1 MILGKERG
9 RWAAR
14 EGSLSKLR
22 LSIAIG
28 DYDRNRPLLDGE
40 VQIDGVD
47 PVFMKLVPE
56 EIFFRAFRHAE
67 FDVCEASLS
76 SFTIKTA
83 QGTNPY
89 VGVPAFVSRAFRHTG
104 IFIRNDRGIE
114 KPQDLKGKR
123 IGCPEY
129 QLTACVW
136 IRALLEDDYGVK
148 PSDVTWV
155 RGGIEQPGRA
165 EKIQVSLPSDIR
177 LEQAP
182 ADRSLNQML
191 ANGEIDGFIGPRSP
205 SSFEA
210 GHPNVVRLFSDPTS
224 AAADYY
230 RRTKIFPIM
239 HAIGARR
246 TIVEEHPWLPAALLK
261 AFEQSK
267 RVALG
272 RLSDTSATKI
282 TLPFVEEQLQSAR
295 ALMGEDFWSYGVGP
309 NLHVLDAFLKT
320 HHSQGLSPRQLGID
334 ELFHLPTLEAFK
346 I

>member
-1 MILGKERG
+1 M
-9 RWAAR
+9 
-14 EGSLSKLR
+14 SDLR

-28 DYDRNRPLLDGE
+28 DYDRNRPLIDGA

-76 SFTIKTA
+76 SFAIKSA
-83 QGTNPY
+83 RGDNPY
-89 VGVPAFVSRAFRHTG
+89 VGVPAFLSRAFRHTG
-104 IFIRNDRGIE
+104 IFIRNDRGITGPE
-114 KPQDLKGKR
+114 DLRGKR

-136 IRALLEDDYGVK
+136 IRAMLEDDYGVQ

-165 EKIQVSLPSDIR
+165 EKISVEPPPHIKVV
-177 LEQAP
+177 QAP
-182 ADRSLNQML
+182 PDRSLNQML
-191 ANGEIDGFIGPRSP
+191 VEGEIDGFIGPRSP
-205 SSFEA
+205 SCFDA
-210 GHPNVVRLFSDPTS
+210 GHPKISRLFPEPLT
-224 AAADYY
+224 AASDYY

-239 HAIGARR
+239 HVLGVRR
-246 TIVEEHPWLPAALLK
+246 SIVEQQPWLPAALLK

-267 RVALG
+267 AVALAKLG
-272 RLSDTSATKI
+272 DTSATKV
-282 TLPFVEEQLQSAR
+282 TLPFIEDQLQAAR
-295 ALMGEDFWSYGVGP
+295 DLMGQDFWSYGVAP
-309 NLHVLDAFLKT
+309 NRHVLDAFLQA
-320 HHSQGLSPRQLGID
+320 HHRQGLSHRQLAVD
-334 ELFHLPTLEAFK
+334 DLFHASTLEAFK

>member
-1 MILGKERG
+1 M
-9 RWAAR
+9 
-14 EGSLSKLR
+14 SKLR

-89 VGVPAFVSRAFRHTG
+89 IGVPAFVSRAFRHTG

-114 KPQDLKGKR
+114 RPEDLKGKR
-123 IGCPEY
+123 IGCGEY
-129 QLTACVW
+129 QLTANVW
-136 IRALLEDDYGVK
+136 IRSLLEEDYGIGL
-148 PSDVTWV
+148 SDVTWV
-155 RGGIEQPGRA
+155 RGGVEQVGRT
-165 EKIQVSLPSDIR
+165 EKISLDLPPQIKIVPAPSDKTV
-177 LEQAP
+177 
-182 ADRSLNQML
+182 NQML
-191 ANGEIDGFIGPRSP
+191 VDGDIDGFIGPRAP
-205 SSFEA
+205 SSFDA

-230 RRTKIFPIM
+230 RRTKVFPIM
-239 HAIGARR
+239 HMIGARR
-246 TIVEEHPWLPAALLK
+246 TIVDEQPWLPAALLK

-267 RVALG
+267 RIALG
-272 RLSDTSATKI
+272 RLSETSATKI
-282 TLPFVEEQLQSAR
+282 TLPFVEEQLQAAR
-295 ALMGEDFWSYGVGP
+295 NLMGADFWSYGVGP
-309 NLHVLDAFLKT
+309 NRHVLDRFLTT
-320 HHSQGLSPRQLGID
+320 HHSQGLSSRRLSAE
-334 ELFHLPTLEAFK
+334 ELFHSTTLEAFR

>member
-1 MILGKERG
+1 
-9 RWAAR
+9 
-14 EGSLSKLR
+14 LSKLR

-47 PVFMKLVPE
+47 PVFMKLEPE
-56 EIFFRAFRHAE
+56 EIFFRAFRHTE

-76 SFTIKTA
+76 TFAIKTA
-83 QGTNPY
+83 QGSNPY

-104 IFIRNDRGIE
+104 IFVRNDRGIDR
-114 KPQDLKGKR
+114 PQDLKGRR

-136 IRALLEDDYGVK
+136 IRSLLHDDYGVK
-148 PSDVTWV
+148 PSDVIWV
-155 RGGIEQPGRA
+155 RGGIEQPGRI
-165 EKIQVSLPSDIR
+165 EKIRVALPADIR

-191 ANGEIDGFIGPRSP
+191 ADGEIDGFIGPRSP
-205 SSFEA
+205 SSFDA
-210 GHPNVVRLFSDPTS
+210 GHRDIVRLFPDPVSVAT
-224 AAADYY
+224 DYY
-230 RRTKIFPIM
+230 QRTKIFPIM
-239 HAIGARR
+239 HLIGARR
-246 TIVEEHPWLPAALLK
+246 TIVDEHPWLPAALLK

-267 RVALG
+267 QLALA
-272 RLSDTSATKI
+272 RLNDTSATKI

-295 ALMGEDFWSYGVGP
+295 TLMGREFWPYGVEP
-309 NLHVLDAFLKT
+309 NRHVLEAFLAS
-320 HHSQGLSPRQLGID
+320 HHLQGLSPRRLVIE
-334 ELFHLPTLEAFK
+334 ELFHPSTLEGFR

>member
-1 MILGKERG
+1 MSR
-9 RWAAR
+9 
-14 EGSLSKLR
+14 LR

-40 VQIDGVD
+40 VQIDGVE

-67 FDVCEASLS
+67 FDVAEASLS
-76 SFTIKTA
+76 SFAIKTA

-136 IRALLEDDYGVK
+136 IRSMLEDDYGVK
-148 PSDVTWV
+148 PSDVIWV
-155 RGGIEQPGRA
+155 RGGIEQPGRT
-165 EKIQVSLPSDIR
+165 EKIQVSLPPDIR

-191 ANGEIDGFIGPRSP
+191 VDGEIDGFIGPRSP
-205 SSFEA
+205 SSFDA
-210 GHPNVVRLFSDPTS
+210 GHPKISRLFAAPTV
-224 AAADYY
+224 AAAEYY
-230 RRTKIFPIM
+230 KRTKIFPIM
-239 HAIGARR
+239 HIIGARG
-246 TIVEEHPWLPAALLK
+246 TIVEQHPWLPAALLK

-282 TLPFVEEQLQSAR
+282 TLPFVEEQLQAAR
-295 ALMGEDFWSYGVGP
+295 ELMGDDFWSYGAAP
-309 NLHVLDAFLKT
+309 NRHVLETFLKT
-320 HHSQGLSPRQLGID
+320 HHLQGLSSRQLTVE
-334 ELFHLPTLEAFK
+334 ELFHSSALEAFK

>member
-1 MILGKERG
+1 MRLAT
-9 RWAAR
+9 AAVW
-14 EGSLSKLR
+14 EESLSRLR

-67 FDVCEASLS
+67 FDVAEASLS

-136 IRALLEDDYGVK
+136 IRSMLEDDYGVK
-148 PSDVTWV
+148 PSDITWV
-155 RGGIEQPGRA
+155 RGGIEQPGRT
-165 EKIQVSLPSDIR
+165 EKIQVSLPSDVR

-191 ANGEIDGFIGPRSP
+191 VDGEIDGFIGPRSP
-205 SSFEA
+205 SSFDD
-210 GHPNVVRLFSDPTS
+210 GHPNITRLFSDPTA

-230 RRTKIFPIM
+230 QRTKIFPIM
-239 HAIGARR
+239 HVIGARR
-246 TIVEEHPWLPAALLK
+246 TIVDQHPWLPAALLK

-267 RVALG
+267 KVALT
-272 RLSDTSATKI
+272 RLGDTSATKI
-282 TLPFVEEQLQSAR
+282 TLPFVEEQLQAAK
-295 ALMGEDFWSYGVGP
+295 ALMGQDFWSYGVGP
-309 NLHVLDAFLKT
+309 NRHVLEAFLKT
-320 HHSQGLSPRQLGID
+320 HHSQGLSAHLLKIED
-334 ELFHLPTLEAFK
+334 LFHVPTLEAFK

>member
-1 MILGKERG
+1 M
-9 RWAAR
+9 
-14 EGSLSKLR
+14 SNLR

-28 DYDRNRPLLDGE
+28 DYDRNRPLLDGA

-76 SFTIKTA
+76 SFALKTA

-104 IFIRNDRGIE
+104 IFIRNDRGIDS
-114 KPQDLKGKR
+114 PRDLKGKR

-136 IRALLEDDYGVK
+136 IRALLEEDYGVK
-148 PSDVTWV
+148 PSDITWV

-165 EKIQVSLPSDIR
+165 EKIPVDLPADIR
-177 LEQAP
+177 IEQAP
-182 ADRSLNQML
+182 CDRSLNQML
-191 ANGEIDGFIGPRSP
+191 VEGDIDGFIGPRSP
-205 SSFEA
+205 SSFDA
-210 GHPNVVRLFSDPTS
+210 GASRVVRLFPDPTA

-230 RRTKIFPIM
+230 KRTGIFPIM
-239 HAIGARR
+239 HVIGVRR
-246 TIVEEHPWLPAALLK
+246 TIVEAHPWLPAALLK
-261 AFEQSK
+261 AFELSK
-267 RVALG
+267 AAALTKLG
-272 RLSDTSATKI
+272 DTSATKV
-282 TLPFVEEQLQSAR
+282 TLPFVEEQLQAAR
-295 ALMGEDFWSYGVGP
+295 ALMGTDFWSYGIGS
-309 NLHVLDAFLKT
+309 NRHVLEAFLKA
-320 HHSQGLSPRQLGID
+320 HHSQGLSSQPLKVE
-334 ELFHLPTLEAFK
+334 ELFHASTLEEFK

>member
-1 MILGKERG
+1 MSATG
-9 RWAAR
+9 RVAR
-14 EGSLSKLR
+14 EASLSKLR

-89 VGVPAFVSRAFRHTG
+89 IGVPAFVSRAFRHTG

-114 KPQDLKGKR
+114 RPEDLKGKR
-123 IGCPEY
+123 IGCGEY
-129 QLTACVW
+129 QLTANVW
-136 IRALLEDDYGVK
+136 IRSLLEDDYGIGL
-148 PSDVTWV
+148 SDITWV
-155 RGGIEQPGRA
+155 RGGVEQTGRT
-165 EKIQVSLPSDIR
+165 EKISLDLPSEIKVVP
-177 LEQAP
+177 AP
-182 ADRSLNQML
+182 PDKTVNQML
-191 ANGEIDGFIGPRSP
+191 VDGDVDGFIGPRSP
-205 SSFEA
+205 SSFDA
-210 GHPNVVRLFSDPTS
+210 RHPNVVRLFSDPTS

-230 RRTKIFPIM
+230 RRTKVFPIM
-239 HAIGARR
+239 HMIGARR
-246 TIVEEHPWLPAALLK
+246 TIVDRHPWLPAALLK

-272 RLSDTSATKI
+272 RLNDTSATKI
-282 TLPFVEEQLQSAR
+282 TLPFVEEQLQAAR
-295 ALMGEDFWSYGVGP
+295 SLMGEDFWSYGVGP
-309 NLHVLDAFLKT
+309 NRHVLDMFLKT
-320 HHSQGLSPRQLGID
+320 HHSQGLSSHRLSVD
-334 ELFHLPTLEAFK
+334 DLFHSTTLEAFK

>member
-1 MILGKERG
+1 MALIV
-9 RWAAR
+9 ASR
-14 EGSLSKLR
+14 EDRLSNLR

-28 DYDRNRPLLDGE
+28 DYDRNRPLIDGA

-76 SFTIKTA
+76 SFTVKTA

-89 VGVPAFVSRAFRHTG
+89 VGVPAFLSRAFRHTG
-104 IFIRNDRGIE
+104 IFIRNDRGIARPE
-114 KPQDLKGKR
+114 DLKGKR

-136 IRALLEDDYGVK
+136 IRAMLEDDYGVK

-155 RGGIEQPGRA
+155 RGGIEQAGRA
-165 EKIQVSLPSDIR
+165 EKISVALPAEIR

-191 ANGEIDGFIGPRSP
+191 ADGDIDGFIGPRSP
-205 SSFEA
+205 SSFDA
-210 GHPNVVRLFSDPTS
+210 GHPKVARLFPEPTT
-224 AAADYY
+224 AASDYY
-230 RRTKIFPIM
+230 QRTKIFPIM
-239 HAIGARR
+239 HVLGVRQS
-246 TIVEEHPWLPAALLK
+246 IVEQQPWLPAALLK

-267 RVALG
+267 ALALAKLG
-272 RLSDTSATKI
+272 DTSATKV
-282 TLPFVEEQLQSAR
+282 TLPFIEEQLQAAR
-295 ALMGEDFWSYGVGP
+295 ALMGSDFWSYGVGP
-309 NLHVLDAFLKT
+309 NRHVLDAFLKA
-320 HHSQGLSPRQLGID
+320 HHRQGLSSRQLEVE
-334 ELFHLPTLEAFK
+334 ELFHASTLEAFK

>member
-1 MILGKERG
+1 MTALVAVSWED
-9 RWAAR
+9 
-14 EGSLSKLR
+14 ELSKLR
-22 LSIAIG
+22 LSIAVG
-28 DYDRNRPLLDGE
+28 DYDRNRPLIDGE
-40 VQIDGVD
+40 VQIDGVE
-47 PVFMKLVPE
+47 PVFMKLSPE

-76 SFTIKTA
+76 SFTVKTD

-104 IFIRNDRGIE
+104 IFIRNDRGIG
-114 KPQDLKGKR
+114 KPEDLKGKR

-136 IRALLEDDYGVK
+136 IRAMLEEDYGVK

-155 RGGIEQPGRA
+155 RGGIEQPGRT
-165 EKIQVSLPSDIR
+165 EKINVSLPPSIR
-177 LEQAP
+177 VEQAP

-191 ANGEIDGFIGPRSP
+191 VEGEIDGFIGPRSP
-205 SSFEA
+205 SSFDA
-210 GHPNVVRLFSDPTS
+210 GHPDIVRLFTDPTS

-239 HAIGARR
+239 HVIGARR
-246 TIVEEHPWLPAALLK
+246 TIVDQHSWLPAALLK

-267 RVALG
+267 SVALT

-282 TLPFVEEQLQSAR
+282 TLPFVEEQLQAAR
-295 ALMGEDFWSYGVGP
+295 QLLGNDFWSYGVEP
-309 NLHVLDAFLKT
+309 NRHVLDAFLGA
-320 HHSQGLSPRQLGID
+320 HHTQGLSSRRLTVED
-334 ELFHLPTLEAFK
+334 LFQATTRETFK

>member
-1 MILGKERG
+1 MTN
-9 RWAAR
+9 
-14 EGSLSKLR
+14 LR

-28 DYDRNRPLLDGE
+28 DYDRNRPLIDGA

-76 SFTIKTA
+76 SFTVKTA

-89 VGVPAFVSRAFRHTG
+89 VGVPAFLSRAFRHTG
-104 IFIRNDRGIE
+104 IFIRNDRGIARPE
-114 KPQDLKGKR
+114 DLKGKR

-136 IRALLEDDYGVK
+136 IRAMLEDDYGVK

-165 EKIQVSLPSDIR
+165 EKISVELPGYIR
-177 LEQAP
+177 VEQAP

-191 ANGEIDGFIGPRSP
+191 VDGEIDAFIGPRAP
-205 SSFEA
+205 SSFDA
-210 GHPNVVRLFSDPTS
+210 GHPKVARLFPEPAAS
-224 AAADYY
+224 ASAYY
-230 RRTKIFPIM
+230 QRTKIFPIM
-239 HAIGARR
+239 HVLGVRQ
-246 TIVEEHPWLPAALLK
+246 TIVEQQPWLPAALLK

-267 RVALG
+267 AVALAKLG
-272 RLSDTSATKI
+272 DTSATKV
-282 TLPFVEEQLQSAR
+282 TLPFVDEQLQAAR
-295 ALMGEDFWSYGVGP
+295 ELMGSDFWSYGVAP
-309 NLHVLDAFLKT
+309 NRHVLDAFLKA
-320 HHSQGLSPRQLGID
+320 HHRQGLSSRQLKVE
-334 ELFHLPTLEAFK
+334 ELFHSSTLEAFK

>member
-1 MILGKERG
+1 MSNLC
-9 RWAAR
+9 
-14 EGSLSKLR
+14 

-28 DYDRNRPLLDGE
+28 DYDRNRPLIDGD
-40 VQIDGVD
+40 VRIDGVD

-56 EIFFRAFRHAE
+56 EVFFRAFRHAE

-76 SFTIKTA
+76 SFIVKTG
-83 QGTNPY
+83 QGSNSY

-114 KPQDLKGKR
+114 KPQDLKEKH

-136 IRALLEDDYGVK
+136 IRSILEGDYGVK
-148 PSDVTWV
+148 PSDVIWV

-165 EKIQVSLPSDIR
+165 EKISVSLPCDIR
-177 LEQAP
+177 VRQAP
-182 ADRSLNQML
+182 EDRSLNRML
-191 ANGEIDGFIGPRSP
+191 VDGEIDGFIGPRPP

-210 GHPNVVRLFSDPTS
+210 GHPNIVRLFPDAT
-224 AAADYY
+224 AVATDYY

-239 HAIGARR
+239 HMIGARR

-267 RVALG
+267 QVALG
-272 RLSDTSATKI
+272 RLSDASAPKI
-282 TLPFVEEQLQSAR
+282 TLPFVEEQLRSAR
-295 ALMGEDFWSYGVGP
+295 DLMGEDFWAYGVEP
-309 NLHVLDAFLKT
+309 NRHVLDAFLES
-320 HHSQGLSPRQLGID
+320 HHSQGLSPRRLAI
-334 ELFHLPTLEAFK
+334 EEIFHPSTMESFR

>member
-1 MILGKERG
+1 M
-9 RWAAR
+9 
-14 EGSLSKLR
+14 SQLR

-67 FDVCEASLS
+67 FDVTEASLS
-76 SFTIKTA
+76 SFAIKTS
-83 QGTNPY
+83 QGSNPY

-114 KPQDLKGKR
+114 KPEDLRGKR

-136 IRALLEDDYGVK
+136 IRSILEEDYGVK
-148 PSDVTWV
+148 PSDITWV
-155 RGGIEQPGRA
+155 RGGIEQPGRT
-165 EKIQVSLPSDIR
+165 EKIAVSLPSGIR

-182 ADRSLNQML
+182 PDKSLNQML
-191 ANGEIDGFIGPRSP
+191 IDGDIDGFIGPRAP
-205 SSFEA
+205 SAFDN
-210 GHPNVVRLFSDPTS
+210 GHPTISRLFTEPTA

-239 HAIGARR
+239 HVIGARR
-246 TIVEEHPWLPAALLK
+246 AVVDQHPWLPAALLK
-261 AFEQSK
+261 AFERSK
-267 RVALG
+267 KVALD
-272 RLSDTSATKI
+272 RLGDTSATKV
-282 TLPFVEEQLQSAR
+282 TLPFVEEQLQAAK
-295 ALMGEDFWSYGVGP
+295 ALMGEDFWSYGVQS
-309 NLHVLDAFLKT
+309 NRHVLKTFLKA
-320 HHSQGLSPRQLGID
+320 HHSQGLSDRLLKIED
-334 ELFHLPTLEAFK
+334 LFCNSTLEAFK

>member
-1 MILGKERG
+1 M
-9 RWAAR
+9 
-14 EGSLSKLR
+14 SKLR

-76 SFTIKTA
+76 SFTVKTA

-89 VGVPAFVSRAFRHTG
+89 IGVPAFVSRAFRHTG

-114 KPQDLKGKR
+114 LPQDLKGKR

-136 IRALLEDDYGVK
+136 IRSLLQNDYGVK
-148 PSDVTWV
+148 PSDVIWV
-155 RGGIEQPGRA
+155 RGGIEQPGRL
-165 EKIQVSLPSDIR
+165 EKIPVSLPADIR

-182 ADRSLNQML
+182 ADRSLNRML
-191 ANGEIDGFIGPRSP
+191 AEGEIDGFIGPRSP
-205 SSFEA
+205 SSFDA
-210 GHPNVVRLFSDPTS
+210 GHPDIVRLFADPTS
-224 AAADYY
+224 VATDYY
-230 RRTKIFPIM
+230 RRTKVFPIM
-239 HAIGARR
+239 HLIGARR
-246 TIVEEHPWLPAALLK
+246 TVVEEHPWLPAALLK

-267 RVALG
+267 QVALD

-295 ALMGEDFWSYGVGP
+295 ELMGEDFWPYGVEP
-309 NLHVLDAFLKT
+309 NRLVLEVFLES
-320 HHSQGLSPRQLGID
+320 HHSQGLSPRRLAVE
-334 ELFHLPTLEAFK
+334 ELFHSSTLEGFR

>member
-1 MILGKERG
+1 MALIV
-9 RWAAR
+9 ASR
-14 EGSLSKLR
+14 EDRLSNLR

-28 DYDRNRPLLDGE
+28 DYDRNRPLIDGA

-76 SFTIKTA
+76 SFTVKTA

-89 VGVPAFVSRAFRHTG
+89 VGVPAFLSRAFRHTG
-104 IFIRNDRGIE
+104 IFIRNDRGIARPE
-114 KPQDLKGKR
+114 DLKGKR

-136 IRALLEDDYGVK
+136 IRAMLEDDYGVK

-165 EKIQVSLPSDIR
+165 EKISVELPAEIR
-177 LEQAP
+177 VEQAP

-191 ANGEIDGFIGPRSP
+191 VDGDIDGFIGPRSP

-210 GHPNVVRLFSDPTS
+210 GHPKVARLFPEPT
-224 AAADYY
+224 AAASDYY
-230 RRTKIFPIM
+230 QRTKIFPIM
-239 HAIGARR
+239 HVLGVRQS
-246 TIVEEHPWLPAALLK
+246 IVEQQPWLPAALLK

-267 RVALG
+267 ALALTKLG
-272 RLSDTSATKI
+272 DTSATKV
-282 TLPFVEEQLQSAR
+282 TLPFIEEQLQAAR
-295 ALMGEDFWSYGVGP
+295 ELMGPDFWSYGVSP
-309 NLHVLDAFLKT
+309 NRHVLDAFLKA
-320 HHSQGLSPRQLGID
+320 HHRQGLSSRQLGVE
-334 ELFHLPTLEAFK
+334 ELFHSSTLEAFK